1 MLSAASRNQAV
12 QSKVHDDKGRRNF
25 TRTVVTRFMPEKS
38 KSSTAK
44 AAPLPRRGRPR
55 SDGRAPISR
64 EDILK
69 ATWKTLENKS
79 IAATSVKDV
88 ATELGCHTASI
99 FYHFATKSALIEAV
113 AMSAF
118 TRELAWIKK
127 IVELD
132 APPDVTLFRVVHD
145 DAYYVGSGAPHVR
158 SIFLSPELRNGA
170 CKELDLLMLEYE
182 ERLLSIIE
190 AGMVAGSLKTLDVE
204 FAKDCLNALGMVGAV
219 RWNDAASGKARQL
232 ALVAARIGVGG
243 LLADAARL
251 AEVEEQA
258 MSLKLT
264 RKELAV

>member
-1 MLSAASRNQAV
+1 MSKKPQAS
-12 QSKVHDDKGRRNF
+12 
-25 TRTVVTRFMPEKS
+25 TT
-38 KSSTAK
+38 K
-44 AAPLPRRGRPR
+44 APPAPRRGRPR

-69 ATWKTLENKS
+69 ATWATLEKKS

-99 FYHFATKSALIEAV
+99 FYHFPTKSALIEAV
-113 AMSAF
+113 AMAAF
-118 TRELAWIKK
+118 TRELKWIKK

-132 APPDVTLFRVVHD
+132 APADVTLFRVVHD

-170 CKELDLLMLEYE
+170 CKELDLLMQEYE

-190 AGMVAGSLKTLDVE
+190 AGMAAGLLKTFDVE

-219 RWNDAASGKARQL
+219 RWNDAPPGKARQL
-232 ALVAARIGVGG
+232 ALVAARMGVGG
-243 LLADAARL
+243 LLANSSRL
-251 AEVEEQA
+251 DEVEHA
-258 MSLKLT
+258 ALSLRVTREELT
-264 RKELAV
+264 V